1 MLYSVYKVQ
10 PVDFWYAA
18 SNVPS
23 SILRWSTLGLF
34 RMNFHSCEQKW
45 MFKIVPCK
53 FHLQTLRFGVKFS
66 MCFCSET
73 DASTVDPEE
82 WCQKWNCR
90 KRNCNCEAYSVYES
104 ERCT

>member
-1 MLYSVYKVQ
+1 MLYSMYKVQ
-10 PVDFWYAA
+10 PVGFWYAA

-34 RMNFHSCEQKW
+34 GMNFHSCEQKW
-45 MFKIVPCK
+45 MFKSVPCK

-90 KRNCNCEAYSVYES
+90 KRN
-104 ERCT
+104 